1 MSYCTHNPIIV
12 VAGGSG
18 GHVFPA
24 IALAEYA
31 HQQGEHIIL
40 ITDTRGARFIEKDR
54 SFFSHIEILPPAS
67 VRTAFSIYQTI
78 KTLYQQHPA
87 KAVVGFGGITTV
99 APLFMARIKGIRCAI
114 HQSDAILGRA
124 NRFLAPLMDSVFVG
138 HGLECYGKHISKSKT
153 HQWRTISTPV
163 RQAFTAITAHT
174 SISLPLHILI
184 IGGSQ
189 GAKIWSTLLPQALA
203 MLSADQQKSLRIR
216 HQSLQS
222 DCTDLAH
229 QYSRLN
235 LDSFQVA
242 PFFSDMVDMLSWSH
256 VVFSRA
262 GASTLAE
269 LSCAQ
274 RPAFLVPYP
283 FAIDHHQ
290 YFNAC
295 AHAQSNRSW
304 MVPEAEL
311 TALYIADKIRS
322 WLDKPDE
329 LLYGEQQI
337 KMPQPGNACPELF
350 SFCTSP

>member
-174 SISLPLHILI
+174 SISFPLHILI

-203 MLSADQQKSLRIR
+203 MLSADQQISLRIR

>member
-1 MSYCTHNPIIV
+1 MSYCEHNAIV
-12 VAGGSG
+12 LVAGGSG

-31 HQQGEHIIL
+31 HQRGEKIIL
-40 ITDTRGARFIEKDR
+40 ITDARGARFIEKDR
-54 SFFSHIEILPPAS
+54 SFFSHIEILPLAS
-67 VRTAFSIYQTI
+67 VRTAFSIHQTI
-78 KTLYQQHPA
+78 KALYRQHSA

-99 APLFMARIKGIRCAI
+99 LPLLMARIKGIRCAI
-114 HQSDAILGRA
+114 HQSDAVLGRA
-124 NRFLAPLMDSVFVG
+124 NRFLVPLMHSVFVG
-138 HGLECYGKHISKSKT
+138 HDLECYGNHRSKSKT
-153 HQWRTISTPV
+153 HQWRTIGTPV
-163 RQAFTAITAHT
+163 RQALTAVTAHKF
-174 SISLPLHILI
+174 IPLPIHILI

-189 GAKIWSTLLPQALA
+189 GAKIWSTLFPQALA
-203 MLSADQQKSLRIR
+203 LLSAAQQKSLRIR
-216 HQSLQS
+216 HQSLPT
-222 DCTDLAH
+222 DCPTLTH

-235 LDSFQVA
+235 LASFHVA

-269 LSCAQ
+269 LSCVQ

-283 FAIDHHQ
+283 FAIDNHQ
-290 YFNAC
+290 HFNAH
-295 AHAQSNRSW
+295 AHAQNHSAW
-304 MVPEAEL
+304 ICPEAAL
-311 TALYIADKIRS
+311 TATLIADKIKG

-337 KMPQPGNACPELF
+337 KIPQPGNACSELF